1 MVKSGVPLV
10 KFSAFLNNT
19 DEVFEWQGLERE
31 TEIPKLLE
39 YVKNET
45 DYPIAAIDEILEV
58 VERKEQGK
66 KDKSYVLIV
75 DGVENAIP
83 QCTTYRV
90 LNKAEQIR
98 SFGYEVHVV
107 NASDFKLL
115 DARYASHVIIYR
127 TGYQEVYKVLKKLGE
142 KYHIPIYYDID
153 DLVFDTKYTD
163 QLTYT
168 QNLSIAEKRN
178 YDATVEQYGK
188 LLALCDGTITT
199 TSVLQKA
206 LEKYNLPALLNRNL
220 ASQELVE
227 ISNKVIKKASDKV
240 KIGYFSGSI
249 THNEN
254 FNLIKPAL
262 IKILQEQKQVEL
274 HLVGHLDIPKEI
286 QKFNDQIVVHDYVD
300 WHDLPQMV
308 GEMDINLAPL
318 VTSVF
323 NAAKSEIKWMEAA
336 LVKVPTIASNIGSY
350 KEMII
355 DNETG
360 ILVNDDEWEE
370 KLKDLVINF
379 EKREKIATNAKKF
392 VLENCVTKDHKD
404 DLITF
409 LSKK

>member
-1 MVKSGVPLV
+1 M
-10 KFSAFLNNT
+10 
-19 DEVFEWQGLERE
+19 
-31 TEIPKLLE
+31 
-39 YVKNET
+39 
-45 DYPIAAIDEILEV
+45 
-58 VERKEQGK
+58 
-66 KDKSYVLIV
+66 
-75 DGVENAIP
+75 
-83 QCTTYRV
+83 
-90 LNKAEQIR
+90 
-98 SFGYEVHVV
+98 V

>member
-1 MVKSGVPLV
+1 M
-10 KFSAFLNNT
+10 
-19 DEVFEWQGLERE
+19 
-31 TEIPKLLE
+31 
-39 YVKNET
+39 
-45 DYPIAAIDEILEV
+45 
-58 VERKEQGK
+58 
-66 KDKSYVLIV
+66 
-75 DGVENAIP
+75 
-83 QCTTYRV
+83 
-90 LNKAEQIR
+90 
-98 SFGYEVHVV
+98 
-107 NASDFKLL
+107 
-115 DARYASHVIIYR
+115 
-127 TGYQEVYKVLKKLGE
+127 
-142 KYHIPIYYDID
+142 
-153 DLVFDTKYTD
+153 
-163 QLTYT
+163 
-168 QNLSIAEKRN
+168 
-178 YDATVEQYGK
+178 
-188 LLALCDGTITT
+188 
-199 TSVLQKA
+199 
-206 LEKYNLPALLNRNL
+206 
-220 ASQELVE
+220 VE